1 MNTAMITEADLLAVI
16 DAFSAAYG
24 WKDAT
29 ASTHLFNDG
38 KKVAQLRAGGTITVS
53 RLNDALK
60 YLSANWPRGA
70 RWPKGVKRPPTI
82 QPRKT

>member
-53 RLNDALK
+53 RLNDALQ
-60 YLSANWPRGA
+60 YLSSNWPRGA
-70 RWPKGVKRPPTI
+70 RWPKGVKRPA
-82 QPRKT
+82 KLEASK